1 MKRLLLFCL
10 LCFLNLFVFSQNTD
24 FKLQNYKP
32 VSPSAFSFLKY
43 SEMPVSQFAGLAD
56 ISIPLYTL
64 EEDGVQV
71 PIKLS
76 YHSGGIRVSQES
88 SWVGLGWDLQFGSIV
103 QEINDRDDYGIS
115 TVRLLPD
122 WNESPVPSFYSRKY
136 SNMAQGILEVGY
148 NDLVPVESQKARYSY
163 RIYTSYL
170 VSVGL
175 PGPNFTGGL
184 TGAHYYYLPLNG
196 NRDNQPSATNL
207 IENPNYDSE
216 LDIFTANFFGHS
228 IKFLKI
234 NSYGE
239 LMVLNKK
246 GYKVTKNGDVF
257 KIIVPSGEEYH
268 FEQFSTTVSNSV
280 TYGGI
285 GVAGMSNSE
294 PLPSS
299 RMWMLTKIVTV
310 NKRQINFTYSQTATQ
325 ENYPTFSQRFAT
337 VTSSVVNSLG
347 ISQYAEGFTQ
357 FPASGT
363 GDTYGFSNESKFH
376 LTGINT
382 SNASVTFTSSD
393 RNDVLG
399 GKKLDVVTVSN
410 GAEDIRTIQLFYSYF
425 DATSVGGVKYH
436 PTNESI
442 FGNNPDLR
450 LKLIAVEDNSGARHE
465 FTYDPTPLPSKN
477 SLAQDFW
484 GFYNGQLTNSSL
496 VPNPARL
503 TAAYL
508 CGATNLADNGTNHSA
523 SLQYAQAGILKSVK
537 YPTGGNVDFEYELN
551 TFDNYWVPDFNSNTN
566 TISTGNGLRIKAINY
581 QANKFTNAKKT
592 IFSYIGGKSFNSIKL
607 CRSYSISSL
616 NLSIT
621 GSNNGYVTSNQIV
634 ELCGKGFYSSNSLG
648 SGGSVGYA
656 QVTRQEVDDNGV
668 SLGKIVT
675 NYNIRP
681 DNESNNANG
690 SSQLSIALPS
700 AKAVSTTYGNSYST
714 YPQNGTVQS
723 EEIYNSQNTLVNS
736 VVNAYETEVSN
747 LYYGARIF
755 GCANAYITAGQTPM
769 TSQWVDI
776 PRSMI
781 GYYPIYDIESKLI
794 SSVVS
799 SKDDNNIEK
808 TSTVNY
814 SYNIYNLLAIKT
826 ETINNGGTVQSKF
839 SYPDPLSV
847 NNGANYLYNSNRLTE
862 PIQAQKLQISSN
874 GKVAHLNDSYRQF
887 TSIGDKVLL
896 NGLLIKDNP
905 GINTQATQ
913 ITIDQFDGFGNA
925 VQVTK
930 KGEINSMIWDYT
942 GHYMIADVKNATYS
956 QIAYSSFEADGTGNL
971 AMTSGLRDA
980 NFAFTGQK
988 SYNVSNGSISKTGL
1002 TPGVSTVV
1010 SYWSRNGSMTVN
1022 SVSAQHGKT
1031 VNGWTYFQHSVIVP
1045 SNGLITIS
1053 GTGLIDELRLY
1064 PKNSM
1069 MASYVFKPLV
1079 GLTSACDQNNSYQFY
1094 EYDNTGRLVVVRDM
1108 ERNVL
1113 KKMCYNYMGQIEN
1126 CLTGCTS
1133 YTADW
1138 QNTTTGVR
1146 CELVNGQNSGYQ
1158 EQEQKDMNPCSP
1170 TFNQLRWVQ
1179 SGYNTG
1185 LCPLPPSCTPAIC
1198 VGDNKKCINGACE
1211 TGVRVN
1217 LYSSNKRGVWYCYY
1231 IYRWSDGSESTTFIE
1246 TTSTPCLIA
1255 E

>member
-10 LCFLNLFVFSQNTD
+10 FCFLNLFAFSQNTD

-122 WNESPVPSFYSRKY
+122 WNESPVPSLYSKKY
-136 SNMAQGILEVGY
+136 SDMSWGTLTPGY
-148 NDLVPVESQKARYSY
+148 NDIVSVEPAKKRFSY

-170 VSVGL
+170 LSIFDEGVFFSSG
-175 PGPNFTGGL
+175 F
-184 TGAHYYYLPLNG
+184 TGAHNYYLPLNG
-196 NRDNQPSATNL
+196 NRDYQQNATDL
-207 IENPNYDSE
+207 IDNPNYDSE
-216 LDIFTANFFGHS
+216 PDIFSANFMGHS
-228 IKFLKI
+228 IKFLKV

-239 LMVLNKK
+239 LKVLGKK

-268 FEQFSTTVSNSV
+268 FEQFSTTVSNSI

-299 RMWMLTKIVTV
+299 KMWMLTKIITV
-310 NKRQINFTYSQTATQ
+310 NKRQITFTYSQTASL
-325 ENYPTFSQRFAT
+325 ENFPTFSQRFAT
-337 VTSSVVNSLG
+337 VASSVVNSLG
-347 ISQYAEGFTQ
+347 INEYAEGFTQ
-357 FPASGT
+357 FPTSGT

-376 LTGINT
+376 LTGIYSSNT
-382 SNASVTFTSSD
+382 SVTFASSD
-393 RNDVLG
+393 RSDVLG
-399 GKKLDVVTVSN
+399 GKKLDVVNVSN
-410 GAEDIRTIQLFYSYF
+410 GTENIRTIQLSYSYF

-442 FGNNPDLR
+442 FGNRTDLR
-450 LKLIAVEDNSGARHE
+450 LKLLAVEDNGGARHE

-484 GFYNGQLTNSSL
+484 GFYNGQLSNTSL
-496 VPNPARL
+496 IPNPARL
-503 TAAYL
+503 TTLQL

-523 SLQYAQAGILKSVK
+523 NLQYAQAGVLKSVK
-537 YPTGGNVDFEYELN
+537 YPTGGNVDLEYELN
-551 TFDNYWVPDFNSNTN
+551 TFDNYWVPDFNTTSNQM
-566 TISTGNGLRIKAINY
+566 STGNGLRVKAISY
-581 QANKFTNAKKT
+581 QANKFTNSKKT
-592 IFSYIGGKSFNSIKL
+592 IFSYSGGKSFSTIKL
-607 CRSYSISSL
+607 CRSYGISSL
-616 NLSIT
+616 YLSIT

-648 SGGSVGYA
+648 SGGSVGYS
-656 QVTRQEVDDNGV
+656 QVTRQDVDENGL
-668 SLGKIVT
+668 SQGKVVT
-675 NYNIRP
+675 IYNIRP
-681 DNESNNANG
+681 DDESSNASG

-700 AKAVSTTYGNSYST
+700 VKASSSTYGNSFSE
-714 YPQNGTVQS
+714 YPENGTVQS
-723 EEIYNSQNTLVNS
+723 EEVYNSQNNLVKR
-736 VVNAYETEVSN
+736 VVNTYETEMSD
-747 LYYGARIF
+747 LFYGARTF
-755 GCANAYITAGQTPM
+755 GCASEYIVAGIQTR
-769 TSQWVDI
+769 SWVNI

-781 GYYPIYDIESKLI
+781 GYYPIFDIESKLS
-794 SSVVS
+794 SSVVT
-799 SKDDNNIEK
+799 SKDDNNIEQ
-808 TSTVNY
+808 TSTVYY
-814 SYNIYNLLAIKT
+814 SYSMYNQLAIKT

-839 SYPDPLSV
+839 SYPDPFSFT
-847 NNGANYLYNSNRLTE
+847 NGANYLYNANRLTE
-862 PIQAQKLQISSN
+862 PIQAQKLQVSAN
-874 GKVAHLNDSYRQF
+874 GKVAHLSDNYKQF
-887 TSIGDKVLL
+887 TSVGDKVLL
-896 NGLLIKDNP
+896 SGLLIKDNP

-925 VQVTK
+925 VQVAK
-930 KGEINSMIWDYT
+930 KGEISSMIWDYS
-942 GHYMIADVKNATYS
+942 GHYLIAEAKNAIYS
-956 QIAYSSFEADGTGNL
+956 QIAYSSFEADGVGNL
-971 AMTSGLRDA
+971 TMTSDLRDA
-980 NFAFTGQK
+980 SFAFTGQK
-988 SYNVSNGSISKTGL
+988 SYNISNGSISKTGL

-1010 SYWSRNGSMTVN
+1010 SYWSRNGSMAVN
-1022 SVSAQHGKT
+1022 NVNAQPGKT
-1031 VNGWTYFQHSVIVP
+1031 VNGWTYYQHSVIVP
-1045 SNGLITIS
+1045 TSGLITIS

-1064 PKNSM
+1064 PRNSM
-1069 MASYVFKPLV
+1069 MASYVYKPLV
-1079 GLTSACDQNNSYQFY
+1079 GLTSTCDQNNSYQFY
-1094 EYDNTGRLVVVRDM
+1094 EYDNAGRLVVVRDVD
-1108 ERNVL
+1108 RNVL
-1113 KKMCYNYMGQIEN
+1113 KKMCYNYMGQVEN

-1146 CELVNGQNSGYQ
+1146 CALVNGQNSGYQ

-1170 TFNQLRWVQ
+1170 TYNQLRWVQ

-1185 LCPLPPSCTPAIC
+1185 LCPLPPTCTPATC

-1217 LYSSNKRGVWYCYY
+1217 LFSLNKRGVWYCYY

-1246 TTSTPCLIA
+1246 TTASPCLIA